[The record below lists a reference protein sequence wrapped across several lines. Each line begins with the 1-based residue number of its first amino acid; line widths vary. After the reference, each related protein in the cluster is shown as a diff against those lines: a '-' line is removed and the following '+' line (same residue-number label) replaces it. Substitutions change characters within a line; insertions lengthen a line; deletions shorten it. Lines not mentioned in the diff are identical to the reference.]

1 MATDKS
7 MGEARSADYAEKS
20 TQLKTKLTDSIRANK
35 DKPLTGSARVYRDG
49 KMQPLNLSKK
59 RDEIVKSGKPA
70 VEKTAKKAAVKKT
83 AAVEKPAAKETKK
96 AAAKPAAKTTKKA
109 ATTKVSTKKTK

>member
-1 MATDKS
+1 MAAD
-7 MGEARSADYAEKS
+7 EDRSAEYAEKS
-20 TQLKTKLTDSIRANK
+20 TQLKNKLTDSIRANK
-35 DKPLTGSARVYRDG
+35 DKPLTGSARVYREG
-49 KMQPLNLSKK
+49 KMQSLDLSKK

-70 VEKTAKKAAVKKT
+70 AKKAAVKKT
-83 AAVEKPAAKETKK
+83 AAVEKPAAKATKK